1 MAKAM
6 FSAAAKA
13 DLQEKK
19 ALHLLSPLQSMCIQT
34 DDETNHI
41 PFAHVGTV
49 SGSPA
54 AYCYPVCGSYLAFY
68 HIHTEEVI
76 VDRILYGRR
85 DYLPSLFGGE
95 LTEESE

>member
-34 DDETNHI
+34 DAETNHI

-49 SGSPA
+49 SGSRNA
-54 AYCYPVCGSYLAFY
+54 DFDSRQSCWL
-68 HIHTEEVI
+68 
-76 VDRILYGRR
+76 
-85 DYLPSLFGGE
+85 SLSCLRE
-95 LTEESE
+95 LSGVLSRSQ